1 MQTDP
6 PQPNSE
12 AILAKSSALICNKL
26 RREKKYEAKAHSK
39 ETALLERMLALYKD
53 SKDGT
58 DKSRIK
64 WRGNRLTKK
73 QLAEIG
79 ECQLALIDT
88 MMKNEVPVSDLQ
100 PLA

>member
-1 MQTDP
+1 
-6 PQPNSE
+6 
-12 AILAKSSALICNKL
+12 
-26 RREKKYEAKAHSK
+26 
-39 ETALLERMLALYKD
+39 MLALYKD

-58 DKSRIK
+58 EKARVK

-88 MMKNEVPVSDLQ
+88 MMKNDIAIPDLQ
-100 PLA
+100 PLL